1 MDENPAS
8 CKRWISRKE
17 IYDQPKYK
25 QPKTRSP
32 KTTAKL
38 IQNNVHCFF
47 ITIFRLAIPAFFRL
61 TGHCRSLTENELTD
75 FASFLVCS
83 TKRSHSRVRCDWS
96 KLFPECSNL
105 FTPLSWEIASWSWGE
120 NEDLVRAQKKRYS
133 KIYRLAVS
141 RCQENL
147 DSVISRR
154 NCVERNWQKSTWYTC
169 RIVVLLFK
177 TYCLHSR
184 YPHRINLFIV
194 CSWVSSVWK
203 RSKRKTLLGS
213 ELVRTSSRNVTC
225 VQGTDHVRARHENV
239 KRERKFSLT
248 EDLFTLARLTWLARF
263 PRSRFFQ
270 PGSQ

>member
-1 MDENPAS
+1 MSLWRGLPTGTL
-8 CKRWISRKE
+8 RV
-17 IYDQPKYK
+17 
-25 QPKTRSP
+25 
-32 KTTAKL
+32 KL
-38 IQNNVHCFF
+38 
-47 ITIFRLAIPAFFRL
+47 
-61 TGHCRSLTENELTD
+61 
-75 FASFLVCS
+75 
-83 TKRSHSRVRCDWS
+83 
-96 KLFPECSNL
+96 PECSNS
-105 FTPLSWEIASWSWGE
+105 FSPLSWEIAGWSWGE

-133 KIYRLAVS
+133 KLLSSCLS

-147 DSVISRR
+147 DLVISRR
-154 NCVERNWQKSTWYTC
+154 NCVERNWQKSAWYTC

-213 ELVRTSSRNVTC
+213 ELVRTGSRNVTC
-225 VQGTDHVRARHENV
+225 VPGTDHVRAWRENV

-248 EDLFTLARLTWLARF
+248 EDLFTLPRWHGW
-263 PRSRFFQ
+263 PGSRSRYFQ